1 MYTIHYIIYEHFID
15 NIQSRYNCVKKNTI
29 NYHKQGGLSDKI
41 FKIGATIAGTF
52 VLMIIALLVFQ
63 LISESYPVWEKE
75 GFSFIIGTDWN
86 PVEGRESFGALP
98 YIFGTL
104 VVATIAMLI
113 GVPLSIGIAMFISDA
128 PSKIGA
134 PLGMLVEL
142 LAAVPS
148 VIYGLWGLL
157 IFRLYFKDWVEQ
169 PLHDL
174 FGDSIFLFSGTPFGL
189 DILTASVILAIMIIP
204 TVSAVSR
211 EIMKAVPQQQK
222 EAAYML
228 GATKWEMFKIAV
240 FPYSK
245 TGLVGASI
253 LGLGRAVGE
262 TMAVT
267 MLIGN
272 ATGIAAIPS
281 SLFGPSQT
289 TSSIIANEFVEA
301 SPASLH
307 LPALIGVALVLLL
320 IAIAINVVAHLLVT
334 KMMKIKE
341 GAINN

>member
-1 MYTIHYIIYEHFID
+1 MD
-15 NIQSRYNCVKKNTI
+15 KVNLNLKKRRVI
-29 NYHKQGGLSDKI
+29 SDKV
-41 FKIGATIAGTF
+41 FKIGATVAGTYVLVIV
-52 VLMIIALLVFQ
+52 VLMAFQ
-63 LISESYPVWEKE
+63 LISESYPIWEEE
-75 GFSFIIGTDWN
+75 GLSFITKTDWN
-86 PVEGRESFGALP
+86 AVEGRESFGALP
-98 YIFGTL
+98 YILGTL
-104 VVATIAMLI
+104 TTSAIAMMI

-128 PSKIGA
+128 PPKIGA
-134 PLGMLVEL
+134 PLGFLVEL

-148 VIYGLWGLL
+148 VIYGLWGLFV
-157 IFRLYFKDWVEQ
+157 FRIYFRDWIET
-169 PLHDL
+169 PLHNA
-174 FGDSIFLFSGTPFGL
+174 FGDSVWLFSGNPYGL

-228 GATKWEMFKIAV
+228 GATKWEMFKLAI

-245 TGLVGASI
+245 TGLIGASI

-272 ATGIAAIPS
+272 ATGIGAIPS

-289 TSSIIANEFVEA
+289 MSSIIANEFVEA
-301 SPASLH
+301 SPASIH
-307 LPALIGVALVLLL
+307 MPALIGVGLILLL
-320 IAIAINVVAHLLVT
+320 IAIVINVVAHLLVT
-334 KMMKIKE
+334 RMLKIKE

>member
-1 MYTIHYIIYEHFID
+1 MPKDVGKRKFKLD
-15 NIQSRYNCVKKNTI
+15 KPSRRPI
-29 NYHKQGGLSDKI
+29 ADKI
-41 FKIGATIAGTF
+41 FKIGATVAGVY
-52 VLMIIALLVFQ
+52 VLVMVALLVFQ
-63 LISESYPVWEKE
+63 LVSESYPIWEE
-75 GFSFIIGTDWN
+75 DGLSFITSTDWN
-86 PVEGRESFGALP
+86 AVDGRESFGALP
-98 YIFGTL
+98 YILGTL
-104 VVATIAMLI
+104 VTASLAMLI

-128 PSKIGA
+128 PPKIGG
-134 PLGMLVEL
+134 PLGFLVEL

-148 VIYGLWGLL
+148 VIYGLWGLFV
-157 IFRLYFKDWVEQ
+157 FRLYFKDWVEK

-189 DILTASVILAIMIIP
+189 DILTASVILSIMIIP

-211 EIMKAVPQQQK
+211 EVMKAVPQQQK

-228 GATKWEMFKIAV
+228 GATKWEMFKLAV

-245 TGLVGASI
+245 TGLIGASI

-272 ATGIAAIPS
+272 ATGFAAIPS
-281 SLFGPSQT
+281 SLFKPSQT
-289 TSSIIANEFVEA
+289 MSSIIANEFVEA

-307 LPALIGVALVLLL
+307 LPALIAVALVLLL
-320 IAIAINVVAHLLVT
+320 IAIAINIVAHLLVT
-334 KMMKIKE
+334 RMMKVKE

>member
-1 MYTIHYIIYEHFID
+1 MMKR
-15 NIQSRYNCVKKNTI
+15 NLVVPRSRKKPI
-29 NYHKQGGLSDKI
+29 ADKV
-41 FKIGATIAGTF
+41 FKISATIAGVY
-52 VLMIIALLVFQ
+52 VLVMVAFLVFQ
-63 LISESYPVWEKE
+63 LVSESYPIWEE
-75 GFSFIIGTDWN
+75 NGLSFITKTEWN
-86 PVEGRESFGALP
+86 AVEGREDYGVLP

-104 VVATIAMLI
+104 VTSGLAMAI

-128 PSKIGA
+128 PTKIGG
-134 PLGMLVEL
+134 PLGFLVEL

-148 VIYGLWGLL
+148 VIYGLWGLFV
-157 IFRLYFKDWVEQ
+157 FRIYFVDWIEK
-169 PLHDL
+169 PLHNA
-174 FGDSIFLFSGTPFGL
+174 FGDNVWIFSGAPFGL

-211 EIMKAVPQQQK
+211 EVMKAVPQQQK

-228 GATKWEMFKIAV
+228 GATKWEMFKLAV

-245 TGLVGASI
+245 TGLIGASI

-272 ATGIAAIPS
+272 ATGIGAIPTS
-281 SLFGPSQT
+281 FFKPSQT
-289 TSSIIANEFVEA
+289 MSSIIANEFVEA

-307 LPALIGVALVLLL
+307 LPALIGVALVLLI
-320 IAIAINVVAHLLVT
+320 IAIAINVVAHVLVT
-334 KMMKIKE
+334 RMLKVKE

>member
-1 MYTIHYIIYEHFID
+1 
-15 NIQSRYNCVKKNTI
+15 
-29 NYHKQGGLSDKI
+29 
-41 FKIGATIAGTF
+41 
-52 VLMIIALLVFQ
+52 MIFQ
-63 LISESYPVWEKE
+63 LISESYPIWEAE
-75 GFSFIIGTDWN
+75 GLSFIIGTDWN
-86 PVEGRESFGALP
+86 AVEGRESFGALP
-98 YIFGTL
+98 YIAGTL
-104 VVATIAMLI
+104 VTAALAMAI

-128 PSKIGA
+128 PAKIGG
-134 PLGMLVEL
+134 PLGFLVEL

-148 VIYGLWGLL
+148 IIYGLWGLL
-157 IFRLYFKDWVEQ
+157 VFRLYFQDWVEK

-189 DILTASVILAIMIIP
+189 DIITASVILAIMIIP
-204 TVSAVSR
+204 TVSSVSR
-211 EIMKAVPQQQK
+211 EIMKAVPQQQR

-228 GATKWEMFKIAV
+228 GATKWEMFKLAV

-245 TGLVGASI
+245 TGLIGASI

-272 ATGIAAIPS
+272 ATGISAFPS
-281 SLFGPSQT
+281 SFFKPSQT
-289 TSSIIANEFVEA
+289 MSSIIANEFVEA

-307 LPALIGVALVLLL
+307 LPALIGVALILLL
-320 IAIAINVVAHLLVT
+320 IAIVINVVAHLLVT
-334 KMMKIKE
+334 RMMKVKE

>member
-1 MYTIHYIIYEHFID
+1 M
-15 NIQSRYNCVKKNTI
+15 
-29 NYHKQGGLSDKI
+29 
-41 FKIGATIAGTF
+41 IA
-52 VLMIIALLVFQ
+52 LMIFQ
-63 LISESYPVWEKE
+63 LISESYPIWEEE
-75 GFSFIIGTDWN
+75 GLSFVIGTDWN
-86 PVEGRESFGALP
+86 AVEGRESFGALP
-98 YIFGTL
+98 YILGTL
-104 VVATIAMLI
+104 VTAALAMAI

-128 PSKIGA
+128 PAKIGG
-134 PLGMLVEL
+134 PLGFLVEL

-148 VIYGLWGLL
+148 VIYGLWGLFV
-157 IFRLYFKDWVEQ
+157 FRLYFKDWVEE
-169 PLHDL
+169 PLHAV

-189 DILTASVILAIMIIP
+189 DIITASVILAIMIIP

-211 EIMKAVPQQQK
+211 EVMKAVPQQQK

-228 GATKWEMFKIAV
+228 GATRWEMFKLAV

-245 TGLVGASI
+245 TGLIGASI

-281 SLFGPSQT
+281 SFFKPSQT
-289 TSSIIANEFVEA
+289 MSSIIANEFVEA

-307 LPALIGVALVLLL
+307 LPALIAVALVLLL
-320 IAIAINVVAHLLVT
+320 IAIVINIVAHVLVT
-334 KMMKIKE
+334 RMLKVKE

>member
-1 MYTIHYIIYEHFID
+1 VE
-15 NIQSRYNCVKKNTI
+15 KNTDA
-29 NYHKQGGLSDKI
+29 YCKQSVRSDKI
-41 FKIGATIAGTF
+41 FKLAATIAGSF
-52 VLMIIALLVFQ
+52 VLVIIALMIFQ
-63 LISESYPVWEKE
+63 LISESYPIWEAE
-75 GFSFIIGTDWN
+75 GLSFIIGTDWN
-86 PVEGRESFGALP
+86 AVEGRESFGALP
-98 YIFGTL
+98 YIAGTL
-104 VVATIAMLI
+104 VTAALAMAI

-128 PSKIGA
+128 PAKIGG
-134 PLGMLVEL
+134 PLGFLVEL

-148 VIYGLWGLL
+148 IIYGLWGLL
-157 IFRLYFKDWVEQ
+157 VFRLYFQDWVEK

-189 DILTASVILAIMIIP
+189 DIITASVILAIMIIP
-204 TVSAVSR
+204 TVSSVSR
-211 EIMKAVPQQQK
+211 EIMKAVPQQQR

-228 GATKWEMFKIAV
+228 GATKWEMFKLAV

-245 TGLVGASI
+245 TGLIGASI

-272 ATGIAAIPS
+272 ATGISAFPS
-281 SLFGPSQT
+281 SFFKPSQT
-289 TSSIIANEFVEA
+289 MSSIIANEFVEA

-307 LPALIGVALVLLL
+307 LPALIGVALILLL
-320 IAIAINVVAHLLVT
+320 IAIVINVVAHLLVT
-334 KMMKIKE
+334 RMMKVKE

>member
-1 MYTIHYIIYEHFID
+1 MIRAKIKPDKPGRLAI
-15 NIQSRYNCVKKNTI
+15 
-29 NYHKQGGLSDKI
+29 SDKI
-41 FKIGATIAGTF
+41 FKIAALAAGAY
-52 VLMIIALLVFQ
+52 VLVMIALLVFQ
-63 LISESYPVWEKE
+63 LITESYPVWEEE
-75 GFSFIIGTDWN
+75 GLGFITGTDWN
-86 PVEGRESFGALP
+86 AVEGRESFGALP
-98 YIFGTL
+98 YILGTL
-104 VVATIAMLI
+104 VTAGLAMLI

-128 PSKIGA
+128 PAKIGG
-134 PLGMLVEL
+134 PLGFIVEL

-148 VIYGLWGLL
+148 VIYGLWGLFV
-157 IFRLYFKDWVEQ
+157 FRIYFKDWIET
-169 PLHDL
+169 PLHDA

-189 DILTASVILAIMIIP
+189 DILTASVVLAIMIIP

-211 EIMKAVPQQQK
+211 EVMKAVPQQQK

-228 GATKWEMFKIAV
+228 GATKWEMFKLAV

-245 TGLVGASI
+245 TGLIGASI

-272 ATGIAAIPS
+272 ATGASATPS
-281 SLFGPSQT
+281 SFFEPSQT
-289 TSSIIANEFVEA
+289 MSSIIANEFVEA
-301 SPASLH
+301 SPASIH

-320 IAIAINVVAHLLVT
+320 IAIVINVVAHMLVT
-334 KMMKIKE
+334 RMLKVKE

>member
-1 MYTIHYIIYEHFID
+1 VEKNPDT
-15 NIQSRYNCVKKNTI
+15 SRKQNT
-29 NYHKQGGLSDKI
+29 HSDKI
-41 FKIGATIAGTF
+41 FKLSATVAGSF
-52 VLMIIALLVFQ
+52 VLVIIVLMVFQ
-63 LISESYPVWEKE
+63 LISESYPIWEE
-75 GFSFIIGTDWN
+75 SGLSFIIGTDWN
-86 PVEGRESFGALP
+86 AVEGRESFGALP
-98 YIFGTL
+98 YIAGTL
-104 VVATIAMLI
+104 VTAALAMAI

-128 PSKIGA
+128 PAKIGG
-134 PLGMLVEL
+134 PLGFLVEL

-148 VIYGLWGLL
+148 IIYGLWGLL
-157 IFRLYFKDWVEQ
+157 VFRLYFQEWVEK

-189 DILTASVILAIMIIP
+189 DLITASVILAIMIIP
-204 TVSAVSR
+204 TVSSVSR
-211 EIMKAVPQQQK
+211 EIMKAVPQQQR

-228 GATKWEMFKIAV
+228 GATKWEMFKLAV

-245 TGLVGASI
+245 TGLIGASI

-272 ATGIAAIPS
+272 ATGISAFPS
-281 SLFGPSQT
+281 SFFKPSQT
-289 TSSIIANEFVEA
+289 MSSIIANEFVEA

-307 LPALIGVALVLLL
+307 LPALIGVALILLL
-320 IAIAINVVAHLLVT
+320 IAIVINVVAHVLVT
-334 KMMKIKE
+334 RMMKVKE

>member
-1 MYTIHYIIYEHFID
+1 MKVFGKRRCI
-15 NIQSRYNCVKKNTI
+15 
-29 NYHKQGGLSDKI
+29 SDRI
-41 FKIGATIAGTF
+41 FKLMATVAGLY
-52 VLMIIALLVFQ
+52 VLVMIVLLVFQ
-63 LISESYPVWEKE
+63 LFAESYPIWEEE
-75 GFSFIIGTDWN
+75 GLSFITKTDWN
-86 PVEGRESFGALP
+86 AVEGRESFGVLP
-98 YIFGTL
+98 YIMGTL
-104 VVATIAMLI
+104 VTSALAMAI

-128 PSKIGA
+128 PAKLGV
-134 PLGMLVEL
+134 PLGFLVEL

-148 VIYGLWGLL
+148 VIYGLWGLFV
-157 IFRLYFKDWVEQ
+157 FRIYFKDWIEK
-169 PLHDL
+169 PLHDA
-174 FGDSIFLFSGTPFGL
+174 FGDSIWLFSGTPFGL
-189 DILTASVILAIMIIP
+189 DIITASVILAIMIIP

-211 EIMKAVPQQQK
+211 EVMKAVPQQQK

-228 GATKWEMFKIAV
+228 GATRWEMFRLAI

-272 ATGIAAIPS
+272 ATGLSALPS
-281 SLFGPSQT
+281 SLFKPSQT
-289 TSSIIANEFVEA
+289 MSSIIANEFVEA

-320 IAIAINVVAHLLVT
+320 IAIVINIVAHLLVT
-334 KMMKIKE
+334 RMLKVRE
-341 GAINN
+341 GAINT

>member
-1 MYTIHYIIYEHFID
+1 MLKRGLE
-15 NIQSRYNCVKKNTI
+15 SKR
-29 NYHKQGGLSDKI
+29 KQKPLSDKI
-41 FKIGATIAGTF
+41 FKLCVTIAGVF
-52 VLMIIALLVFQ
+52 VLAIIVLMVFE
-63 LISESYPVWEKE
+63 LATESYPVWEQE
-75 GFSFIIGTDWN
+75 GLDFIIGTDWN
-86 PVEGRESFGALP
+86 AVDGRESFGALP

-104 VVATIAMLI
+104 ATAGLAMVI

-128 PSKIGA
+128 PAKIGN
-134 PLGMLVEL
+134 PLGFVVEL

-148 VIYGLWGLL
+148 VIYGLWGLFV
-157 IFRLYFKDWVEQ
+157 FREYFRDWIEV
-169 PLHDL
+169 PLNSA
-174 FGDSIFLFSGTPFGL
+174 FGDSIWLFSGTPFGL

-228 GATKWEMFKIAV
+228 GATKWEMFKLAI

-245 TGLVGASI
+245 TGLIGASI

-272 ATGIAAIPS
+272 ATGANAFPS
-281 SLFGPSQT
+281 SLFKPSQT
-289 TSSIIANEFVEA
+289 MSSIIANQFNEA
-301 SPASLH
+301 SPAELL
-307 LPALIGVALVLLL
+307 LPALIGTALILL
-320 IAIAINVVAHLLVT
+320 AIAICINIVAHILVT
-334 KMMKIKE
+334 RMLKIKE

>member
-1 MYTIHYIIYEHFID
+1 MD
-15 NIQSRYNCVKKNTI
+15 LKKLQPKGRRKPI
-29 NYHKQGGLSDKI
+29 SDKI
-41 FKIGATIAGTF
+41 FKIGATIGGVY
-52 VLMIIALLVFQ
+52 VLAIIVLLVYQ
-63 LISESYPVWEKE
+63 LMAESYPIWEE
-75 GFSFIIGTDWN
+75 DGLEFIVKTNWN
-86 PVEGRESFGALP
+86 AVDGRESFGALP

-104 VVATIAMLI
+104 VTAGLAMAI
-113 GVPLSIGIAMFISDA
+113 GVPLSIGIAMFISEA
-128 PSKIGA
+128 PAKIGN
-134 PLGMLVEL
+134 PLGFIVEL

-148 VIYGLWGLL
+148 VIYGLWGLFV
-157 IFRLYFKDWVEQ
+157 FRIYFRDWIEK
-169 PLHDL
+169 PLNDL
-174 FGDSIFLFSGTPFGL
+174 FGDSIWLFSGNPFGL

-211 EIMKAVPQQQK
+211 EVMKAVPQQQK

-228 GATKWEMFKIAV
+228 GATKWEMFKLAI

-245 TGLVGASI
+245 TGLIGASI

-272 ATGIAAIPS
+272 ATGASAIPS
-281 SLFGPSQT
+281 SLFKPSQT
-289 TSSIIANEFVEA
+289 MSSIIANEFVEA

-307 LPALIGVALVLLL
+307 LPALIGVGLVLLL
-320 IAIAINVVAHLLVT
+320 IAICINVVAHILVT
-334 KMMKIKE
+334 RMLKIKE